1 MQAAGR
7 ALATAV
13 LAAFAGAVWAVVL
26 YAWHPAVTVEF
37 DRDLPKNVEGIYPPE
52 HDDPSRLTFAWTS
65 ADALIRLPGLDR
77 RVSWRLSLRA
87 RGARVIPAENPDLV
101 VLSDGVPITTL
112 HTQGP
117 FADYDVTIPAIPNR
131 RGLVLELHSS
141 RTFVPGHGDP
151 RALGIMIDRMT
162 LTPTGAVLLPRQ
174 AISAAALS
182 SAAVGAAVALLG
194 VTAGSAIGAAVLL
207 SAADAAVVG
216 RGFGPFSPYP
226 SVVLALGLWIAVAL
240 ALVALVF
247 RFAREQPLRHT
258 ARFAIAFT
266 ACALF
271 LKLLVL
277 LHPDMPIGD
286 AMFHAHR
293 FEGVLAGHLYFTSIA
308 PGGYAFP
315 YAPGLYVF
323 ASLFAGFV
331 HRGAGDV
338 VLLRVITLSLD
349 AVVAALLYRA
359 VATAWDDRLAG
370 AMAVALYH
378 LIPLD
383 FSVFTTGNLTNAFAQ
398 SVSVASLV
406 VMASPS
412 VQRDRAGSTVLL
424 GLVLLMAFLSHTS
437 TVAILFVSAI
447 AIAAVFRLRGHS
459 ALDSASTAIAIAAVA
474 AAAIAIVVYYGHF
487 MDTYRAQF
495 GRIGRETATAAP
507 AAGHRTIAD
516 RFDDV
521 PYFLDISFGVP
532 ALALAAIGAWRRWLS
547 GDRLTLTIAGW
558 LLGCGA
564 FLIVGILT
572 PVDMRYYLAAVPAV
586 ALLETAGAAAAWR
599 SGSRWRA
606 AALCL
611 LAGAVITGVRAWWSV
626 LG

>member
-1 MQAAGR
+1 MRAAGR

-26 YAWHPAVTVEF
+26 YAWHPVVTVQF
-37 DRDLPKNVEGIYPPE
+37 DRDLPKNVQGIYPPE
-52 HDDPSRLTFAWTS
+52 RDNASGLTFAWTS

-77 RVSWRLSLRA
+77 RVPWRLTLRA
-87 RGARVIPAENPDLV
+87 RGARTVPAENPDLV
-101 VLSDGVPITTL
+101 VLADGLAVSTL
-112 HTQGP
+112 HTQAAFG
-117 FADYDVTIPAIPNR
+117 DYDITIPAVPNR
-131 RGLVLELHSS
+131 RGLVLQLHSS
-141 RTFVPGHGDP
+141 RTFVPGPGDP
-151 RALGIMIDRMT
+151 RALGIMIDWMT

-182 SAAVGAAVALLG
+182 SAAIGAAVALLG

-216 RGFGPFSPYP
+216 RGFGPFSAYP
-226 SVVLALGLWIAVAL
+226 SVVLALGMWIAVAL
-240 ALVALVF
+240 AGVALVF
-247 RFAREQPLRHT
+247 WFAREQPLRNT
-258 ARFAIAFT
+258 ARFAIVFT
-266 ACALF
+266 ASALF

-293 FEGVLAGHLYFTSIA
+293 FESVLAGHLYFTSIA

-323 ASLFAGFV
+323 ASVFGRLV
-331 HRGAGDV
+331 TRGAGDV
-338 VLLRVITLSLD
+338 ILLRVITLSLD
-349 AVVAALLYRA
+349 AIVAALLYRA
-359 VATAWDDRLAG
+359 VATAWDDRLGG

-398 SVSVASLV
+398 SVSVVSLV
-406 VMASPS
+406 LMAAPS
-412 VQRDRAGSTVLL
+412 VRLDRALSTVVL
-424 GLVLLMAFLSHTS
+424 GLVLLIAFLSHTS
-437 TVAILFVSAI
+437 TVAILFVSAL
-447 AIAAVFRLRGHS
+447 AIAALFWRRGQ
-459 ALDSASTAIAIAAVA
+459 STLNTA
-474 AAAIAIVVYYGHF
+474 AAAITIAALAAAVLAVALYYGHF

-495 GRIGRETATAAP
+495 ARIGRETATAAP
-507 AAGHRTIAD
+507 AAGHRTIGN
-516 RFDDV
+516 RFDSV
-521 PYFLDISFGVP
+521 PYFLDISFGLP
-532 ALALAAIGAWRRWLS
+532 ALVLAAIGAWHRRLS
-547 GDRLTLTIAGW
+547 VDRLTLTIAGW
-558 LLGCGA
+558 LLACLA

-572 PVDMRYYLAAVPAV
+572 PVDMRYYLAAVPGV

-599 SGSRWRA
+599 SGPRWRA
-606 AALCL
+606 VAVCL
-611 LAGAVITGVRAWWSV
+611 LAAAVVTGVRAWWSV